1 MFVCWGREQG
11 WTTQQE
17 AAAQTCLGNSER
29 QYVPSQGLGSG
40 LSTAALSA
48 RGLGYF
54 AYHVRF

>member
-17 AAAQTCLGNSER
+17 AAAQACLGNSER
-29 QYVPSQGLGSG
+29 QCVPSQGLG
-40 LSTAALSA
+40 TAALSA